1 VRKGPDEGCYFYGL
15 YLEGSRWDKS
25 GNKLADSEPKVLF
38 APLPVLH
45 VTGKLEDKDKAAS
58 GTPQYNCPCYKNP
71 KRTGLNFIFEVNLRS
86 EEHASKWVLR
96 GVCLLTSTDA

>member
-1 VRKGPDEGCYFYGL
+1 MRKGPDEGCYFYGL

-45 VTGKLEDKDKAAS
+45 FTGNLEDKDKAAS